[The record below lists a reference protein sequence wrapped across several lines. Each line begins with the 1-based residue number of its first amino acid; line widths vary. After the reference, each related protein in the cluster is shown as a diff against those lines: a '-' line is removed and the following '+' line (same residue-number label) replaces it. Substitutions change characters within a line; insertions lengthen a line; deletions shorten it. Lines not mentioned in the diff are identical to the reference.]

1 MNKRSRI
8 RATGGVVAASAVAL
22 VAVQGS
28 SGGTG
33 GKEAPVAER
42 TTVCVGTRPTHS
54 LPGRESSLLR
64 VTIYI
69 DKQGASRY
77 RSVFTSV
84 SVDEH
89 RNTVTVYRIPSKA
102 FDADICGHAEK
113 GVKVRIHD
121 SDVTRR
127 QLNTMVDRVGDDMDR
142 WDGRFALY
150 TVGLDGS
157 GHVVFGVDD
166 RATAEPI
173 LKKAFGKF
181 WARHILVE
189 HTGQPTLD

>member
-8 RATGGVVAASAVAL
+8 RSTGGVLAASAVAL

-28 SGGTG
+28 SGAAG
-33 GKEAPVAER
+33 GKESPVAER
-42 TTVCVGTRPTHS
+42 TTVCVGTRPAHS

-69 DKQGASRY
+69 DKRGASRY
-77 RSVFTSV
+77 KSVFTSV
-84 SVDEH
+84 SVDER
-89 RNTVTVYRIPSKA
+89 RNTATVYRIPSEA

-121 SDVTRR
+121 SDVTLR
-127 QLNTMVDRVGDDMDR
+127 QLYAMVDRVGDDMDR
-142 WDGRFALY
+142 WDGRFELY

-166 RATAEPI
+166 PATAEPV
-173 LKKAFGKF
+173 LKKAFGTF
-181 WARHILVE
+181 WAKHILVE
-189 HTGQPTLD
+189 HTGQPRLD